1 MDCKTAL
8 ATMEAR
14 LTALEQ
20 QVAAVA
26 VQPPP
31 QAPMD
36 RDFVKNLVAEVMEQC
51 LPRMLASARE
61 AAVEAVEMEGKKLNL
76 VVIGLPESQEP
87 NGDNKILG
95 QFCEKLSVNNDDIVD
110 TFRDGRTTGGRP
122 RIMKVRFKNA
132 HSRRSFLTRFREVR
146 DAIPNAERAW
156 IRPDLT
162 YQQRLRDRELRDE
175 LHRRRDAGEA
185 NIKIRNG
192 EIVSSN

>member
-1 MDCKTAL
+1 
-8 ATMEAR
+8 MEAR
-14 LTALEQ
+14 ITALEQ
-20 QVAAVA
+20 QAAA
-26 VQPPP
+26 SAASPPP
-31 QAPMD
+31 VLD
-36 RDFVKNLVAEVMEQC
+36 RDFVKTLVAEVMDQC
-51 LPRMLASARE
+51 LPRMLSSARE

-76 VVIGLPESQEP
+76 VVIGLPESADRD
-87 NGDNKILG
+87 GDSNVIG
-95 QFCEKLSVNNDDIVD
+95 QFCEKLNVDAADIVD
-110 TFRDGRTTGGRP
+110 TFRDGRTTGGKP

-132 HSRRSFLTRFREVR
+132 QSRRCFLTRFREVR
-146 DAIPNAERAW
+146 DAVPNAQRAW